1 LNKANLSTNRKNVMR
16 IQSLALGCVFSLFVM
31 VGAKAVY
38 AQGTA
43 PKAQARP
50 ALTVTV
56 TRAQTQNL
64 SQRVSANGTVAAW
77 QEASIGAEIGG
88 LRLTEVRVNVGDQVK
103 AGQVLAVFA
112 ADNVLVEI
120 NQAKAAM
127 NEAKAVAAEAQ
138 ANADR
143 ARALQPSGVI
153 SAQQFNQSLT
163 AEATAKARVESAQ
176 ALMAVHELRLRQ
188 TQVKA
193 PDSGV
198 ISSRSASVGAV
209 VGLGTELFRQIRGN
223 RLEWRADMV
232 SSDLFQIKAGQ
243 KVHIQAAAGGTVTG
257 KVRMVAPTVD
267 GQNRTG
273 TVYVDLPS
281 NAMSSLKPGMY
292 ARGDFEFGSSSAAMV
307 PQQSVVIRDGFSQ
320 IFVVQADQ
328 RVKLY
333 KVNLGRRQGEWL
345 EVTSGLPAEANVVVR
360 GAGFLTAG
368 DLVKVVAETPAVSNP
383 AAAAKP

>member
-1 LNKANLSTNRKNVMR
+1 MR
-16 IQSLALGCVFSLFVM
+16 IQSLAVGCVFSLFVIL
-31 VGAKAVY
+31 GAKTVY
-38 AQGTA
+38 AQSTV

-56 TRAQTQNL
+56 TRAQIQNL

-112 ADNVLVEI
+112 ADNVLAEI

-193 PDSGV
+193 PDNGV

-223 RLEWRADMV
+223 RLEWRAEMV
-232 SSDLFQIKAGQ
+232 SSDLFQIKTGH
-243 KVHIQAAAGGTVTG
+243 KVSIQSAAGGSVTG
-257 KVRMVAPTVD
+257 TVRMVAPTVD

-281 NAMSSLKPGMY
+281 NAMLSLKPGMY
-292 ARGDFEFGSSSAAMV
+292 ARGDFEFGSSTAALV

-320 IFVVQADQ
+320 VFVVQADQ

-345 EVTSGLPAEANVVVR
+345 EVISGLPTEANVVVR

-368 DLVKVVAETPAVSNP
+368 DLVKVVAETPAASNP
-383 AAAAKP
+383 AAAKP

>member
-1 LNKANLSTNRKNVMR
+1 MR
-16 IQSLALGCVFSLFVM
+16 FQALLTLACSAGCLV
-31 VGAKAVY
+31 AVQPQAF
-38 AQGTA
+38 AQA
-43 PKAQARP
+43 SPPKASEPRP
-50 ALTVTV
+50 AMTVTV
-56 TRAQTQNL
+56 TRAQNQNL
-64 SQRVSANGTVAAW
+64 AQRLSANGTVAAW

-112 ADNVLVEI
+112 ADNVLAEI
-120 NQAKAAM
+120 NQAKAAL
-127 NEAKAVAAEAQ
+127 NEAKAVASEAQ

-163 AEATAKARVESAQ
+163 AEATAKARVESAM

-193 PDSGV
+193 ADNGV

-209 VGLGTELFRQIRGN
+209 VGLGTELFRLIRGN
-223 RLEWRADMV
+223 RLEWRADLV
-232 SSDLFQIKAGQ
+232 SSELFQIKPGHKVQIQGAG
-243 KVHIQAAAGGTVTG
+243 AGAVTG
-257 KVRMVAPTVD
+257 TVRMVAPTVD

-273 TVYVDLPS
+273 VVYVDLPP
-281 NAMSSLKPGMY
+281 NAMQSLKPGMY
-292 ARGDFEFGSSSAAMV
+292 ARGEFELGSSAASLV

-320 IFVVQADQ
+320 VFVVQADQ

-333 KVNLGRRQGEWL
+333 KVSLGRRQGEWL
-345 EVTSGLPAEANVVVR
+345 EVTAGLPADANVVVQ

-368 DLVKVVAETPAVSNP
+368 DVVKVVANQP
-383 AAAAKP
+383 AASSSVVNKP

>member
-1 LNKANLSTNRKNVMR
+1 MR

-31 VGAKAVY
+31 LGAKAAY

-112 ADNVLVEI
+112 ADNVLAEI

-257 KVRMVAPTVD
+257 TVRMVAPTVD

-368 DLVKVVAETPAVSNP
+368 DLVKVVADTPAVSNP
-383 AAAAKP
+383 AAAKP

>member
-1 LNKANLSTNRKNVMR
+1 MR

-31 VGAKAVY
+31 LGAKAVY

-64 SQRVSANGTVAAW
+64 SKRVSANGTVAAW

-112 ADNVLVEI
+112 ADNVLAEI

-232 SSDLFQIKAGQ
+232 SSELFQIKAGQ
-243 KVHIQAAAGGTVTG
+243 KVHIQAAAGSTVTG

-383 AAAAKP
+383 AAAKP

>member
-1 LNKANLSTNRKNVMR
+1 MR

-31 VGAKAVY
+31 LGAKAAY

-56 TRAQTQNL
+56 TRAQIQNL

-112 ADNVLVEI
+112 ADNVLAEI

-193 PDSGV
+193 PDNGV

-232 SSDLFQIKAGQ
+232 SSDLFQIKSGQ
-243 KVHIQAAAGGTVTG
+243 KVSIQSAAGGSVTG
-257 KVRMVAPTVD
+257 TVRMVGPTVD

-273 TVYVDLPS
+273 MVYVDLPT
-281 NAMSSLKPGMY
+281 NAMLSLKPGMY
-292 ARGDFEFGSSSAAMV
+292 ARGDFEFGSSTAALV

-320 IFVVQADQ
+320 VFVVQADQ

-368 DLVKVVAETPAVSNP
+368 DLVKVVAETPAASNP
-383 AAAAKP
+383 AAAKP

>member
-1 LNKANLSTNRKNVMR
+1 MR

>member
-1 LNKANLSTNRKNVMR
+1 MR
-16 IQSLALGCVFSLFVM
+16 IKSLALGCVFSLFVI
-31 VGAKAVY
+31 VGVKTVY
-38 AQGTA
+38 AQSTA
-43 PKAQARP
+43 PKAEPRP

-112 ADNVLVEI
+112 ADNVLAEI
-120 NQAKAAM
+120 SQAKAAM

-232 SSDLFQIKAGQ
+232 SSELFQIKAGQ
-243 KVHIQAAAGGTVTG
+243 KVNIQAAAGGTVTG
-257 KVRMVAPTVD
+257 TVRMVAPTVD

-273 TVYVDLPS
+273 TVYVDLPP
-281 NAMSSLKPGMY
+281 NAMLSLKPGMY
-292 ARGDFEFGSSSAAMV
+292 ARGDFEFGSSSAALV

-328 RVKLY
+328 RVKLF

-345 EVTSGLPAEANVVVR
+345 EVISGLPAEANVVVR

-368 DLVKVVAETPAVSNP
+368 DLVKVVAETPATGNP
-383 AAAAKP
+383 TTAKP

>member
-1 LNKANLSTNRKNVMR
+1 MR
-16 IQSLALGCVFSLFVM
+16 IQILALGCALSAFVFLGVND
-31 VGAKAVY
+31 AH
-38 AQGTA
+38 AQSTA
-43 PKAQARP
+43 PKAEPRP

-56 TRAQTQNL
+56 TRAQIQNL

-112 ADNVLVEI
+112 ADNVLAEI

-163 AEATAKARVESAQ
+163 AEATAKARLESAQ

-232 SSDLFQIKAGQ
+232 SSDLFQIKPGQ
-243 KVHIQAAAGGTVTG
+243 KVSIQSAAGGSVTG
-257 KVRMVAPTVD
+257 TVRMVGPTVD

-273 TVYVDLPS
+273 MVYVDLPT
-281 NAMSSLKPGMY
+281 NAMLSLKPGMY
-292 ARGDFEFGSSSAAMV
+292 ARGDFEFGSSTAALV

-320 IFVVQADQ
+320 VFVVQADQ

-345 EVTSGLPAEANVVVR
+345 EVISGLPAEANVVVR

-368 DLVKVVAETPAVSNP
+368 DLVKVVAETPSASNP
-383 AAAAKP
+383 AAAKP

>member
-1 LNKANLSTNRKNVMR
+1 MMR
-16 IQSLALGCVFSLFVM
+16 IQILALGCVFSLFVM
-31 VGAKAVY
+31 LGEKVAY
-38 AQGTA
+38 AQGAA
-43 PKAQARP
+43 PKVQARP

-56 TRAQTQNL
+56 TRAQSQNL
-64 SQRVSANGTVAAW
+64 AQSVSANGTVAAW

-112 ADNVLVEI
+112 ADNVLAEI

-232 SSDLFQIKAGQ
+232 SSELFQIKAGQ
-243 KVHIQAAAGGTVTG
+243 KVRIQGAAGGSVTG
-257 KVRMVAPTVD
+257 TVRMVAPTVD

-273 TVYVDLPS
+273 TVYVDLPA

-292 ARGDFEFGSSSAAMV
+292 ARGEFEFGSSSAAMV

-383 AAAAKP
+383 AAAKP

>member
-1 LNKANLSTNRKNVMR
+1 MR

-31 VGAKAVY
+31 LGAKAAY

-56 TRAQTQNL
+56 TRAQIQNL

-77 QEASIGAEIGG
+77 QETSIGAEIGG

-257 KVRMVAPTVD
+257 TVRMVAPTVD

-368 DLVKVVAETPAVSNP
+368 DLVKVVADTPAVSNP
-383 AAAAKP
+383 AAAKP

>member
-1 LNKANLSTNRKNVMR
+1 MR
-16 IQSLALGCVFSLFVM
+16 IQSLALGCVLGWFVM
-31 VGAKAVY
+31 LGAKAVY

-64 SQRVSANGTVAAW
+64 AQGVSANGTVAAW

-112 ADNVLVEI
+112 ADNVLAEI

-193 PDSGV
+193 PDGGV

-232 SSDLFQIKAGQ
+232 SSELFQIKTGQ
-243 KVHIQAAAGGTVTG
+243 KVRIQGAAGGSVTG
-257 KVRMVAPTVD
+257 TVRMVAPTVD

-292 ARGDFEFGSSSAAMV
+292 ARGDFEFGSSTAAMV

-345 EVTSGLPAEANVVVR
+345 EVTSGLPPEANVVVR

-368 DLVKVVAETPAVSNP
+368 DLVKVVADTPAVSNP
-383 AAAAKP
+383 AAAKP

>member
-1 LNKANLSTNRKNVMR
+1 MR
-16 IQSLALGCVFSLFVM
+16 IQILALGCALSAFVFLGVND
-31 VGAKAVY
+31 AH
-38 AQGTA
+38 AQSTA
-43 PKAQARP
+43 PKAEPRP

-56 TRAQTQNL
+56 TRTQTQNL

-112 ADNVLVEI
+112 ADNVLAEI

-232 SSDLFQIKAGQ
+232 SSDLFQIKSGQ
-243 KVHIQAAAGGTVTG
+243 KVSIQSAAGGSVTG
-257 KVRMVAPTVD
+257 TVRMVGPTVD

-273 TVYVDLPS
+273 MVYVDLPT
-281 NAMSSLKPGMY
+281 NAMLSLKPGMY
-292 ARGDFEFGSSSAAMV
+292 ARGDFEFGSSTAALV

-320 IFVVQADQ
+320 VFVVQADQ

-368 DLVKVVAETPAVSNP
+368 DLVKVVAETPAASNP
-383 AAAAKP
+383 AAAKP

>member
-1 LNKANLSTNRKNVMR
+1 MR
-16 IQSLALGCVFSLFVM
+16 IQSLLKVFFAVFYL
-31 VGAKAVY
+31 VGSPFQAF
-38 AQGTA
+38 AQATP
-43 PKAQARP
+43 PKASEPRP
-50 ALTVTV
+50 AMTVTV

-64 SQRVSANGTVAAW
+64 SQRISANGTVAAW

-112 ADNVLVEI
+112 ADNVLAEI
-120 NQAKAAM
+120 NQAKAAL

-163 AEATAKARVESAQ
+163 AEATAKARVDSAL
-176 ALMAVHELRLRQ
+176 ALMAVHELHLRQ

-193 PDSGV
+193 PDNGV
-198 ISSRSASVGAV
+198 ISSRGASVGAV
-209 VGLGTELFRQIRGN
+209 VGLGTELFRLIRGN
-223 RLEWRADMV
+223 RLEWRADLV
-232 SSDLFQIKAGQ
+232 SSELFQIKPGHKVLLQGAGTG
-243 KVHIQAAAGGTVTG
+243 AVTG
-257 KVRMVAPTVD
+257 TVRMVAPTVD

-273 TVYVDLPS
+273 MVYVDLPS
-281 NAMSSLKPGMY
+281 SAMQSLKPGMY
-292 ARGDFEFGSSSAAMV
+292 ARGEFEIGASAASLV

-320 IFVVQADQ
+320 VFVVQADQ
-328 RVKLY
+328 RVKLF
-333 KVNLGRRQGEWL
+333 KMSLGRRQGEWL
-345 EVTSGLPAEANVVVR
+345 EVTAGLPADANVVVR

-368 DLVKVVAETPAVSNP
+368 DLVKVVTDAPTAGSLPV
-383 AAAAKP
+383 AKP

>member
-1 LNKANLSTNRKNVMR
+1 MR

-31 VGAKAVY
+31 LGAKAAY
-38 AQGTA
+38 AQCTA

-56 TRAQTQNL
+56 TRAQIQNL

-112 ADNVLVEI
+112 ADNVLAEI

-232 SSDLFQIKAGQ
+232 SSELFQIKAGQ

-257 KVRMVAPTVD
+257 TVRMVAPTVD

-273 TVYVDLPS
+273 TVYVDLPP

-292 ARGDFEFGSSSAAMV
+292 ARGDFEFGSTSASMV

-368 DLVKVVAETPAVSNP
+368 DLVKVVADTPAVSNP
-383 AAAAKP
+383 AAAKP

>member
-1 LNKANLSTNRKNVMR
+1 MR
-16 IQSLALGCVFSLFVM
+16 IQSLVLGCVFSLFVM
-31 VGAKAVY
+31 LGAKAVY

-43 PKAQARP
+43 PKAEPRP

-120 NQAKAAM
+120 NQ
-127 NEAKAVAAEAQ
+127 AKAVAAEAQ

-223 RLEWRADMV
+223 RLEWRAEMV

-257 KVRMVAPTVD
+257 TVRMVAPTVD

-273 TVYVDLPS
+273 TVYVDLPP

-333 KVNLGRRQGEWL
+333 KVNLGRRQGELL

-383 AAAAKP
+383 AAAKP

>member
-1 LNKANLSTNRKNVMR
+1 MR

-38 AQGTA
+38 AQGAA

-64 SQRVSANGTVAAW
+64 AQGVSANGTVAAW

-257 KVRMVAPTVD
+257 TVRMVAPTVD

-281 NAMSSLKPGMY
+281 NAMASLKPGMY

-383 AAAAKP
+383 APAKP

>member
-1 LNKANLSTNRKNVMR
+1 MR
-16 IQSLALGCVFSLFVM
+16 IQSLAVGCVFSLFVIL
-31 VGAKAVY
+31 GAKTVY
-38 AQGTA
+38 AQSTV

-56 TRAQTQNL
+56 TRAQIQNL

-112 ADNVLVEI
+112 ADNVLAEI

-193 PDSGV
+193 PDNGV

-223 RLEWRADMV
+223 RLEWRAEMV
-232 SSDLFQIKAGQ
+232 SSDLFQIKTGH
-243 KVHIQAAAGGTVTG
+243 KVSIQSAAGGSVTG
-257 KVRMVAPTVD
+257 TVRMVAPTVD

-281 NAMSSLKPGMY
+281 NAMLSLKPGMY
-292 ARGDFEFGSSSAAMV
+292 ARGDFEFGSSSAALV

-320 IFVVQADQ
+320 VFVVQADQ

-345 EVTSGLPAEANVVVR
+345 EVISGLPAEANVVVR

-368 DLVKVVAETPAVSNP
+368 DLVKVVDETPAASNP
-383 AAAAKP
+383 AAAKP